1 MLTAI
6 YAIIVFCVLILAHE
20 FGHFITA
27 KAVGIRVNEFSLG
40 MGPRIF
46 HKKKGDT
53 EYSLRCLP
61 IGGFVRMEGE
71 DEDSP
76 DPRAFNNKK
85 FPAKALVVVAGSLMN
100 VVLAILIVAIMLT
113 AVGFYANDLSEVR
126 DGSPAYEAGILPGDK
141 IKEVNGEKIR
151 SWEDVKEIIN
161 QNGGSP
167 VTVTILRA
175 GDGGRETLTFTCTPV
190 TDEVQGDL
198 VIGVIPTVSHN
209 FFLSL
214 PLAVDSCGEILSDMA
229 TYLKQLFT
237 GRGSMTDLVGPVG
250 IVTIINQ
257 QAKLGFIYV
266 ANLMALISLNL
277 AIINMIPFPSLD
289 GGRLLLM
296 IIRLFTGKKLTDDM
310 EGKIHFIG
318 FVLIMALAVYLVFQD
333 VGRFILN

>member
-20 FGHFITA
+20 FGHFVTA

-76 DPRAFNNKK
+76 DPKAFNNKK

-100 VVLAILIVAIMLT
+100 VVVAIVIVAIMLT
-113 AVGFYANDLSEVR
+113 SMGFYANDLAEVR
-126 DGSPAYEAGILPGDK
+126 ENSPAYEAGIMVGDK
-141 IKEVNGEKIR
+141 IREINGERIR
-151 SWEDVKEIIN
+151 SWEDVKTIIN
-161 QNGGSP
+161 ENNGEEVS
-167 VTVTILRA
+167 VTVLRS
-175 GDGGRETLTFTCTPV
+175 GPDGKETLTVNCTPV
-190 TDEVQGDL
+190 IDPEQGDW
-198 VIGVIPTVSHN
+198 VIGVIPNVSHN

-214 PLAVDSCGEILSDMA
+214 PKAVTNCGEILQDMGA
-229 TYLKQLFT
+229 YLKQLFT
-237 GRGSMTDLVGPVG
+237 GKGSVTDLVGPVG

-289 GGRLLLM
+289 GGRLLFM
-296 IIRLFTGKKLTDDM
+296 IIRLFTGKKLSDDA

-333 VGRFILN
+333 VGRFIL